1 MDRVNMAFN
10 RWKKMVLAAY
20 IGCLALFLGACFY
33 AQPPGKGK
41 AGEREIP
48 AEKTVLT
55 VLYSRDDIT
64 WSLAMDDLCSKF
76 EDANPDIRLVL
87 QEPRNGSYE
96 ESLKVKEA
104 LDEFPDLFELQ
115 NVEQYVDNGRLGQ
128 IPCSISGLIESPRQI
143 QGKIYTVPVY
153 TTTYGII
160 YNQALF
166 KRHGL
171 SIPETYEEFLS
182 LCGIL
187 RQNGIAPIICGG
199 TKEDSIM
206 YWLNYFYQKDVSL
219 RVRENGPDIPDF
231 LEPEYQEMFDDYQ
244 ELLTGENVLKDSVYM
259 NDSQVISKFLD
270 GKTAMYYAKPIF
282 IANLIR
288 SDPGCMSATSEDM
301 EDEGAG
307 EEGQVRLA
315 WFFLPRKEG
324 ETVAATEIGSQFAI
338 SKECMEDPKRYQ
350 AVERFFQFLFEDEN
364 YREIL
369 KLVYGFQTTK
379 KRILYPSP
387 FVQQELIVDYRYAQK
402 EEVFLSASY
411 MSREFKDELAKVLY
425 LLAGD
430 SMDAGEAGEY
440 LNLRWRELGE

>member
-153 TTTYGII
+153 TTT
-160 YNQALF
+160 
-166 KRHGL
+166 
-171 SIPETYEEFLS
+171 
-182 LCGIL
+182 
-187 RQNGIAPIICGG
+187 
-199 TKEDSIM
+199 
-206 YWLNYFYQKDVSL
+206 
-219 RVRENGPDIPDF
+219 
-231 LEPEYQEMFDDYQ
+231 
-244 ELLTGENVLKDSVYM
+244 
-259 NDSQVISKFLD
+259 
-270 GKTAMYYAKPIF
+270 
-282 IANLIR
+282 
-288 SDPGCMSATSEDM
+288 
-301 EDEGAG
+301 
-307 EEGQVRLA
+307 
-315 WFFLPRKEG
+315 
-324 ETVAATEIGSQFAI
+324 
-338 SKECMEDPKRYQ
+338 
-350 AVERFFQFLFEDEN
+350 
-364 YREIL
+364 
-369 KLVYGFQTTK
+369 
-379 KRILYPSP
+379 
-387 FVQQELIVDYRYAQK
+387 
-402 EEVFLSASY
+402 
-411 MSREFKDELAKVLY
+411 
-425 LLAGD
+425 
-430 SMDAGEAGEY
+430 
-440 LNLRWRELGE
+440 